1 MFRVRAISTSKVFG
15 WTFEPWGPPNFYR
28 FQTGEPVT
36 VRMGG
41 LQERREL
48 VPGGRMIGFEC
59 TITVDNIDES
69 IRAIESN
76 GGKMVTSKFRIPG
89 ICTVAYFQD
98 TEGNVAG
105 VSELEKA

>member
-1 MFRVRAISTSKVFG
+1 MSYISWYAINADNVPRARDFYSKVFG

-48 VPGGRMIGFEC
+48 VPGGRMMGSSAPLPWM
-59 TITVDNIDES
+59 TLTN
-69 IRAIESN
+69 RLAP
-76 GGKMVTSKFRIPG
+76 SKATAARW
-89 ICTVAYFQD
+89 
-98 TEGNVAG
+98 
-105 VSELEKA
+105 